1 MSLYTAAWIVVL
13 TSLCMSLTTLVSES
27 LIQKAVQGEFTSEG
41 IDEIHLSAHPKTNA
55 QYRQQIEHQGL
66 IDTH

>member
-1 MSLYTAAWIVVL
+1 MSFYTTAWIVVL
-13 TSLCMSLTTLVSES
+13 TSLCMSLTTLASAS
-27 LIQKAVQGEFTSEG
+27 LIQKAVQGAFVSEG

-55 QYRQQIEHQGL
+55 QHRQQIEHQVL